1 MMETLLSSGRRNP
14 RDLRPHPLNDEIYGD
29 RTDADLIKSIKEKGV
44 LNPLL
49 ITHDNRIISGHR
61 RWGSAIAINL
71 DTVPVVVFGST
82 DELEIEEALI
92 ESNRQRQKN
101 NEQVGREYTHLSRII
116 NERQS
121 RQGANQHT
129 MKAVTDQ
136 TAIEE
141 QVSGNPPPKTNEQL
155 GREFTEKQSEFTR
168 RESKADRA
176 SGKYLPEAQKELRP
190 TVKAAQAIGISRPTA
205 DKAAAVVKVIDQL
218 KSEGKTAQ
226 AEQVRKKLNTSV
238 NGAYNQ
244 AKSDGILIDS
254 KPKPAPQ
261 IRNFVTLDEWNN
273 ADATK
278 RAELIEARGASAKFN
293 DTNDNV
299 EWALWTWNP
308 ITGCLHNC
316 AYCYARDIATRFY
329 THLPDND
336 RFAPVFYPERLAAP
350 ASTKT
355 PDLSQIEDPTRRLGL
370 GNVFVCSMADLF
382 GKWVPTEWIEAVLQQ
397 AWDNP
402 QWNFLFLT
410 KFPIRMAEFKYPP
423 NTWIGTT
430 VDTQYAVERAE
441 KAFRKVR
448 ASGYKGVAWL
458 SCEPMM
464 ERLTFSS
471 LDMFDWVVVG
481 GASKSTQTP
490 EFRPPFEWIVHLWT
504 QAKALD
510 LPVYMKT
517 NLWLDDAH
525 KGIEVPSRVREYPVR
540 R

>member
-1 MMETLLSSGRRNP
+1 MTNVLVSTGRRNP
-14 RDLRPHPLNDEIYGD
+14 KELKPHPINDEIYGD
-29 RTDADLIKSIKEKGV
+29 RTDADLIKSIKDKGV

-49 ITHDNRIISGHR
+49 ITFDDRIISGHR
-61 RWGSAIAINL
+61 RWGASIALNL
-71 DTVPVVVFGST
+71 DAVPVVVFGSK
-82 DELEIEEALI
+82 DELEIQEALI
-92 ESNRQRQKN
+92 ESNRQRAKT

-116 NERQS
+116 NERHS
-121 RQGANQHT
+121 RQGARNDVPEKNNVKNKT
-129 MKAVTDQ
+129 TSVSIDTEVVEKMKPTDQ
-136 TAIEE
+136 AAKKLGVGKATA
-141 QVSGNPPPKTNEQL
+141 N
-155 GREFTEKQSEFTR
+155 
-168 RESKADRA
+168 KA
-176 SGKYLPEAQKELRP
+176 S
-190 TVKAAQAIGISRPTA
+190 
-205 DKAAAVVKVIDQL
+205 AVVKAIDNL
-218 KSEGKTAQ
+218 KKEGKTAQ
-226 AEQVRKKLNTSV
+226 AEQVRKKLNASV

-244 AKSDGILIDS
+244 AKTNGYLIDNKS
-254 KPKPAPQ
+254 KPAPQ
-261 IRNFVTLDEWNN
+261 IRNFITLAEWNN
-273 ADATK
+273 SDASYQS
-278 RAELIEARGASAKFN
+278 ELLNTRNDKAKFN
-293 DTNDNV
+293 ETNDNV
-299 EWALWTWNP
+299 EWARWTWNP

-329 THLPDND
+329 EYLEKSE
-336 RFAPVFYPERLAAP
+336 RFAPVFYPERLLAP
-350 ASTKT
+350 KNTKLPQMDMFT
-355 PDLSQIEDPTRRLGL
+355 DPVEQLGKQ
-370 GNVFVCSMADLF
+370 NVFVCSMADLF

-410 KFPIRMAEFKYPP
+410 KFPIRMAEFEYPP

-464 ERLTFSS
+464 EKLTFTS
-471 LDMFDWVVVG
+471 LEMFDWVVVG

-490 EFRPPFEWIVHLWT
+490 EFRPPFTWIVHLWN

-525 KGIEVPSRVREYPVR
+525 KGIEVPNRVREYPEKVLTAQQKK
-540 R
+540 